1 MKILILQDA
10 GYIQGGKMKILIVE
24 DEERIRKVVRSFLVK
39 NGYIVKEAADGEE
52 GLDLFYEWNPDL
64 VLLDVMMPKKDGY
77 EVCRI
82 IKSEKTTPVL
92 MLTAKTQEEDEIRG
106 LEIGADD
113 YIRKPFSL
121 KILELRLKNL
131 LGDEIYTIG
140 NFKFLKNEKNV
151 YLNEKII
158 DLPPKEY
165 DLLFYLAK
173 NHSKIFSREQILNN
187 VWDLLCE
194 SDPRTVDTHVKNLRK
209 KIGHE
214 YITTVKGFGYKFE
227 VKNENNI

>member
-1 MKILILQDA
+1 MKILV
-10 GYIQGGKMKILIVE
+10 VE
-24 DEERIRKVVRSFLVK
+24 DEERIRKVIKSFLEK
-39 NGYIVKEAADGEE
+39 KGYNVKEACDGEE
-52 GLDLFYEWNPDL
+52 GLDIFYEWNPDL
-64 VLLDVMMPKKDGY
+64 ILLDVMMPKKDGY
-77 EVCRI
+77 EVCRAVREE
-82 IKSEKTTPVL
+82 KSTPIL

-121 KILELRLKNL
+121 RILELRVKNL
-131 LGDEIYTIG
+131 LGDEILSIG
-140 NFKFLKNEKNV
+140 NFKFLKNEKSV
-151 YLNEKII
+151 YLENDSL

-165 DLLFYLAK
+165 DLLYYLAK
-173 NHSKIFSREQILNN
+173 NQNKIFSREQILNN

-194 SDPRTVDTHVKNLRK
+194 SDPRTVDTHIKNLRK

-227 VKNENNI
+227 VKK

>member
-1 MKILILQDA
+1 
-10 GYIQGGKMKILIVE
+10 MKILIVE

-39 NGYIVKEAADGEE
+39 NGYIVREASDGEE

-77 EVCRI
+77 EVCRA

-140 NFKFLKNEKNV
+140 NFRFLKNEKNV
-151 YLNEKII
+151 YLNEKIV

-194 SDPRTVDTHVKNLRK
+194 SDPRTVDTHIKNLRK

>member
-1 MKILILQDA
+1 
-10 GYIQGGKMKILIVE
+10 MKILIVE

-39 NGYIVKEAADGEE
+39 NGYIVREAADGEE

-77 EVCRI
+77 EVCRA

-140 NFKFLKNEKNV
+140 NFRFLKNV
-151 YLNEKII
+151 YLNEKIV

-194 SDPRTVDTHVKNLRK
+194 SDPRTVDTHIKNLRK

>member
-1 MKILILQDA
+1 
-10 GYIQGGKMKILIVE
+10 MKILIVE

-39 NGYIVKEAADGEE
+39 NGYIVREAADGEE

-77 EVCRI
+77 EVCRA

-140 NFKFLKNEKNV
+140 DFRFLKNEKNV
-151 YLNEKII
+151 YLNEKIV

>member
-1 MKILILQDA
+1 
-10 GYIQGGKMKILIVE
+10 MKILIVE
-24 DEERIRKVVRSFLVK
+24 DEERIRKVVRSFLEK
-39 NGYIVKEAADGEE
+39 NGYVVREAADGEE

-77 EVCRI
+77 EVCRA

-121 KILELRLKNL
+121 KILGLRLKNL

-140 NFKFLKNEKNV
+140 NFKFVKNEKNIYFNDEIV
-151 YLNEKII
+151 

-165 DLLFYLAK
+165 DLLYYLAK

-194 SDPRTVDTHVKNLRK
+194 SDPRTVDTHIKNLRK

>member
-1 MKILILQDA
+1 
-10 GYIQGGKMKILIVE
+10 MKILIVE

-39 NGYIVKEAADGEE
+39 NGYIVREAADGEE

-77 EVCRI
+77 EVCRT

-140 NFKFLKNEKNV
+140 NFRFLKNEKNV
-151 YLNEKII
+151 YLNEKIV

-194 SDPRTVDTHVKNLRK
+194 SDPRTVDTHIKNLRK

>member
-1 MKILILQDA
+1 
-10 GYIQGGKMKILIVE
+10 MKILIVE
-24 DEERIRKVVRSFLVK
+24 DEERIRKVVRSFLIK
-39 NGYIVKEAADGEE
+39 NGYVVREAADGEE

-77 EVCRI
+77 EVCRA

-140 NFKFLKNEKNV
+140 EFRFVKNEKNV
-151 YLNEKII
+151 YFNDKIV

-165 DLLFYLAK
+165 DLLYYLAK

-214 YITTVKGFGYKFE
+214 FITTVKGFGYKFE

>member
-1 MKILILQDA
+1 
-10 GYIQGGKMKILIVE
+10 MKILIVE

-39 NGYIVKEAADGEE
+39 NGYIVREAADGEE

-77 EVCRI
+77 EVCRA

-140 NFKFLKNEKNV
+140 NFRFLKNEKNV
-151 YLNEKII
+151 YLNEKIV

>member
-1 MKILILQDA
+1 
-10 GYIQGGKMKILIVE
+10 MKILIVE

>member
-1 MKILILQDA
+1 
-10 GYIQGGKMKILIVE
+10 MKILIVE

-39 NGYIVKEAADGEE
+39 NGYIVREAADGEE

-77 EVCRI
+77 EVCRA

-140 NFKFLKNEKNV
+140 NFRFLKNEKNV
-151 YLNEKII
+151 YLNEKI
-158 DLPPKEY
+158 
-165 DLLFYLAK
+165 
-173 NHSKIFSREQILNN
+173 
-187 VWDLLCE
+187 
-194 SDPRTVDTHVKNLRK
+194 
-209 KIGHE
+209 
-214 YITTVKGFGYKFE
+214 
-227 VKNENNI
+227 

>member
-1 MKILILQDA
+1 
-10 GYIQGGKMKILIVE
+10 MKILIVE
-24 DEERIRKVVRSFLVK
+24 DEERIRKVVRSFLEK
-39 NGYIVKEAADGEE
+39 TGYLVKEAADGEE

-77 EVCRI
+77 EVCRA

-140 NFKFLKNEKNV
+140 NFRFLKNEKNV
-151 YLNEKII
+151 YLNEKIV

-194 SDPRTVDTHVKNLRK
+194 SDPRTVDTHIKNLRK

>member
-1 MKILILQDA
+1 MKILV
-10 GYIQGGKMKILIVE
+10 VE
-24 DEERIRKVVRSFLVK
+24 DEERIRKVIRSFLEK
-39 NGYIVKEAADGEE
+39 NGYVVKEASDGEE

-64 VLLDVMMPKKDGY
+64 ILLDVMMPKKDGY
-77 EVCRI
+77 EVCKM
-82 IKSEKTTPVL
+82 IKSEKSTPVI

-121 KILELRLKNL
+121 KILELRVKNL
-131 LGDEIYTIG
+131 LGDEIFVIG
-140 NFKFLKNEKNV
+140 NFKFIKNEKSV
-151 YLNEKII
+151 TLDDQSI

-165 DLLFYLAK
+165 DLLYYLAK
-173 NHSKIFSREQILNN
+173 NQSKIFSREQILNN

-194 SDPRTVDTHVKNLRK
+194 SDPRTVDTHIKNLRK

-214 YITTVKGFGYKFE
+214 FITTVKGFGYKFE
-227 VKNENNI
+227 VNK

>member
-1 MKILILQDA
+1 
-10 GYIQGGKMKILIVE
+10 MKILIVE

-39 NGYIVKEAADGEE
+39 NGYIVREAADGEE

-77 EVCRI
+77 EVCRA

-140 NFKFLKNEKNV
+140 DFRFLKNEKNV

>member
-1 MKILILQDA
+1 
-10 GYIQGGKMKILIVE
+10 MKILIVE

-39 NGYIVKEAADGEE
+39 NGYIVREAADGEE

-77 EVCRI
+77 EVCRA

-140 NFKFLKNEKNV
+140 NFRFLKNEKNV

-194 SDPRTVDTHVKNLRK
+194 SDPRTVDTHIKNLRK

>member
-1 MKILILQDA
+1 
-10 GYIQGGKMKILIVE
+10 
-24 DEERIRKVVRSFLVK
+24 
-39 NGYIVKEAADGEE
+39 
-52 GLDLFYEWNPDL
+52 
-64 VLLDVMMPKKDGY
+64 MPKKDGY
-77 EVCRI
+77 EVCRAVREE
-82 IKSEKTTPVL
+82 KSTPIL

-121 KILELRLKNL
+121 RILELRVKNL
-131 LGDEIYTIG
+131 LGDEILSIG
-140 NFKFLKNEKNV
+140 NFKFLKNEKSV
-151 YLNEKII
+151 YLENDSL

-165 DLLFYLAK
+165 DLLYYLAK
-173 NHSKIFSREQILNN
+173 NQNKIFSREQILNN

-194 SDPRTVDTHVKNLRK
+194 SDPRTVDTHIKNLRK

-227 VKNENNI
+227 VKK

>member
-1 MKILILQDA
+1 
-10 GYIQGGKMKILIVE
+10 MKILIVE

-39 NGYIVKEAADGEE
+39 NGYIVREAADGEE

-77 EVCRI
+77 EVCRA

-106 LEIGADD
+106 LELGADD

-140 NFKFLKNEKNV
+140 DFRFLKNEKNV

-194 SDPRTVDTHVKNLRK
+194 SDPRTVDTHIKNLRK

>member
-1 MKILILQDA
+1 MKILV
-10 GYIQGGKMKILIVE
+10 VE
-24 DEERIRKVVRSFLVK
+24 DEERIRKVIKSFLEK
-39 NGYIVKEAADGEE
+39 KGYNVKEACDGEE
-52 GLDLFYEWNPDL
+52 GLDIFYEWNPDL
-64 VLLDVMMPKKDGY
+64 ILLDVMMPKKDGY
-77 EVCRI
+77 EVCRAVREE
-82 IKSEKTTPVL
+82 KSTPIL

-121 KILELRLKNL
+121 RILELRIKNL
-131 LGDEIYTIG
+131 LGDEILSIG
-140 NFKFLKNEKNV
+140 NFKFLKNEKSV
-151 YLNEKII
+151 YLENDSL

-165 DLLFYLAK
+165 DLIYYLAK
-173 NHSKIFSREQILNN
+173 NQNKIFSREQILNN

-194 SDPRTVDTHVKNLRK
+194 SDPRTVDTHIKNLRK

-227 VKNENNI
+227 VKK

>member
-1 MKILILQDA
+1 
-10 GYIQGGKMKILIVE
+10 
-24 DEERIRKVVRSFLVK
+24 
-39 NGYIVKEAADGEE
+39 
-52 GLDLFYEWNPDL
+52 
-64 VLLDVMMPKKDGY
+64 MMPKKDGY
-77 EVCRI
+77 EVCRA

-140 NFKFLKNEKNV
+140 NFRFLKNEKNV
-151 YLNEKII
+151 YLNEKIV

-165 DLLFYLAK
+165 DLLFKQEK

-194 SDPRTVDTHVKNLRK
+194 SDPRTVDTHIKNLRK

>member
-1 MKILILQDA
+1 
-10 GYIQGGKMKILIVE
+10 MKILIVE
-24 DEERIRKVVRSFLVK
+24 DEERIRKVVRSFLVI
-39 NGYIVKEAADGEE
+39 NGYIVREAADGEE

-77 EVCRI
+77 EVCRA

-140 NFKFLKNEKNV
+140 NFRFLKNEKNV
-151 YLNEKII
+151 YLNEKIV

-194 SDPRTVDTHVKNLRK
+194 SDPRTVDTHIKNLRK

>member
-1 MKILILQDA
+1 
-10 GYIQGGKMKILIVE
+10 MKILIVE
-24 DEERIRKVVRSFLVK
+24 DEERIRKVVRSFLEK
-39 NGYIVKEAADGEE
+39 TGYLVKEAADGEE

-77 EVCRI
+77 EVCKA

-121 KILELRLKNL
+121 KILGLRLKNL

-140 NFKFLKNEKNV
+140 NFKFVKNEKNIYFKGEV
-151 YLNEKII
+151 V

-165 DLLFYLAK
+165 DLLYYLAK

-194 SDPRTVDTHVKNLRK
+194 SDPRTVDTHIKNLRK

-214 YITTVKGFGYKFE
+214 YIVTVKGFGYKFE

>member
-1 MKILILQDA
+1 
-10 GYIQGGKMKILIVE
+10 MKILIVE
-24 DEERIRKVVRSFLVK
+24 DEERIRTVVRSFLVK
-39 NGYIVKEAADGEE
+39 NGYIVREAADGEE

-77 EVCRI
+77 EVCRA

-140 NFKFLKNEKNV
+140 NFRFLKNEKNV
-151 YLNEKII
+151 YLNEKIV

-194 SDPRTVDTHVKNLRK
+194 SDPRTVDTHIKNLRK

>member
-1 MKILILQDA
+1 
-10 GYIQGGKMKILIVE
+10 MKILIVE

-39 NGYIVKEAADGEE
+39 NGYIVREAADGEE

-77 EVCRI
+77 EVCKA

-140 NFKFLKNEKNV
+140 NFRFLKNEKNV
-151 YLNEKII
+151 YLNEKIV

-194 SDPRTVDTHVKNLRK
+194 SDPRTVDTHIKNLRK

>member
-1 MKILILQDA
+1 
-10 GYIQGGKMKILIVE
+10 MKILIVE

-39 NGYIVKEAADGEE
+39 NGYVVREAADGEE

-77 EVCRI
+77 EVCKT

-140 NFKFLKNEKNV
+140 EFRFLKNEKNV
-151 YLNEKII
+151 YLNDKIV

-165 DLLFYLAK
+165 DLLYYLAK

>member
-1 MKILILQDA
+1 
-10 GYIQGGKMKILIVE
+10 MKILIVE

-39 NGYIVKEAADGEE
+39 NGYIVREAADGEE

-77 EVCRI
+77 EVCRA

-140 NFKFLKNEKNV
+140 NFRFLKNEKNV
-151 YLNEKII
+151 YLNEKIV

-194 SDPRTVDTHVKNLRK
+194 SDPRTVDTHIKNLRK

-214 YITTVKGFGYKFE
+214 YITTVKGVG
-227 VKNENNI
+227 

>member
-1 MKILILQDA
+1 MKILV
-10 GYIQGGKMKILIVE
+10 VE
-24 DEERIRKVVRSFLVK
+24 DEERIRKVIKSFLEK
-39 NGYIVKEAADGEE
+39 KGYDVKEAADGSE
-52 GLDLFYEWNPDL
+52 GLDIFYEWNPDL
-64 VLLDVMMPKKDGY
+64 ILLDVMMPKKDGY
-77 EVCRI
+77 EVCKAVREE
-82 IKSEKTTPVL
+82 KSTPIL

-106 LEIGADD
+106 LELGADD

-121 KILELRLKNL
+121 RILELRVKNL
-131 LGDEIYTIG
+131 LGDEILSIE
-140 NFKFLKNEKNV
+140 NFKFFKNEKNV
-151 YLNEKII
+151 YLNSVAL

-165 DLLFYLAK
+165 DLLYYLAK
-173 NHSKIFSREQILNN
+173 NQNKIFSREQILNN

-227 VKNENNI
+227 VKK